1 VSEIKVDKIQGTSGS
16 STAITLSGANSTVNG
31 TLAVTGVHTVG
42 TNAVATSDG
51 GAVTTSIVQGIAKAW
66 SNNNMSGTPAFND
79 SFNFSSIT
87 DTATGRQSLNY
98 TNSMSNANYAS
109 GSVNPIASSGTAY
122 ASVLMREQQTTA
134 LFAVMSVY
142 VGGSTQTIYD
152 FTSNGLVVHGD
163 LA

>member
-1 VSEIKVDKIQGTSGS
+1 MSRLIVTNIETQNIKFDSDTTAFSINSSGVLNTSSIIVKGE
-16 STAITLSGANSTVNG
+16 
-31 TLAVTGVHTVG
+31 G
-42 TNAVATSDG
+42 TN
-51 GAVTTSIVQGIAKAW
+51 TTNLQQGLAKAW

-79 SFNFSSIT
+79 SFNFSTIT

-142 VGGSTQTIYD
+142 VGGSVQTIYD

>member
-1 VSEIKVDKIQGTSGS
+1 VSRLIVSNIETQNIKFDSDT
-16 STAITLSGANSTVNG
+16 TAFSINSSGALNTSSIIVKG
-31 TLAVTGVHTVG
+31 EG
-42 TNAVATSDG
+42 TN
-51 GAVTTSIVQGIAKAW
+51 TTNLQQGLAKAW

-79 SFNFSSIT
+79 SFNFSTIT

-142 VGGSTQTIYD
+142 VGGSVQTIYD

>member
-1 VSEIKVDKIQGTSGS
+1 M
-16 STAITLSGANSTVNG
+16 STIATNTITNVAGNA
-31 TLAVTGVHTVG
+31 TGVGITVS
-42 TNAVATSDG
+42 NAATYNSEG
-51 GAVTTSIVQGIAKAW
+51 GAVTQNLVQGLAKAW

-142 VGGSTQTIYD
+142 VGGSVQTIAD
-152 FTSNGLVVHGD
+152 FPSNGLVVHGD

>member
-1 VSEIKVDKIQGTSGS
+1 MSRLIVSNIETQNIKFDSDT
-16 STAITLSGANSTVNG
+16 TAFSINSSGALNTSSIIVKG
-31 TLAVTGVHTVG
+31 EG
-42 TNAVATSDG
+42 TN
-51 GAVTTSIVQGIAKAW
+51 TTNLQQGLAKAW

-79 SFNFSSIT
+79 SFNFSTIT

-142 VGGSTQTIYD
+142 VGGSVQTIYD

>member
-1 VSEIKVDKIQGTSGS
+1 MASQLKVDTLTGVTTAGS
-16 STAITLSGANSTVNG
+16 ID
-31 TLAVTGVHTVG
+31 VTGEG
-42 TNAVATSDG
+42 TAT
-51 GAVTTSIVQGIAKAW
+51 TNLQQGLCKAW

-134 LFAVMSVY
+134 LFAIMSVY
-142 VGGSTQTIYD
+142 VGGSVQTIND
-152 FTSNGLVVHGD
+152 FTSNGLVVQGD